1 MVITNG
7 HWRPEMIF
15 HWPNFNQL
23 SFTILILIVLYP
35 CLSALFRSGC
45 PVNYDHVPKHVIL
58 WASHYVT
65 KSDFWC
71 GEWFWQKSRRHIFRD
86 SMVKL
91 KTSRILTSILLSD
104 PVRDQTSIFKVTSC
118 LITSSKTQ
126 PKSTESRK
134 FFADSKFSLFF
145 SKLIW
150 KFLWAYL
157 ETRLRLKMNASCA
170 ILLNPRAYRLF

>member
-1 MVITNG
+1 MITNG

-145 SKLIW
+145 
-150 KFLWAYL
+150 F
-157 ETRLRLKMNASCA
+157 ETDMKIFVGLSWNKA
-170 ILLNPRAYRLF
+170 